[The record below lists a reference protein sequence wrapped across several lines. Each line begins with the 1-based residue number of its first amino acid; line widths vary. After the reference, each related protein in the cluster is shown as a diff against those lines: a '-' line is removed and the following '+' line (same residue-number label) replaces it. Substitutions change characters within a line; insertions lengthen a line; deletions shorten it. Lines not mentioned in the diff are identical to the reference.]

1 MYPRF
6 PRNPSDL
13 LLVGPA
19 LGLVL
24 ALIPASGPCAP
35 TAGSADQ
42 MISIDPLTK
51 YTLPDQTASVMLP
64 DGWHVTRTGIAFI
77 RAEGSHGEL
86 GFFGL
91 VVPAH
96 DGPAAGAPAAGAP
109 LSQPYSADTAS
120 KIQQSIN
127 WVRASNGQ
135 SLVQVNVVSE
145 QPFTAPAEF
154 GQCARVLMTLGVQN
168 MGTLNSEADFCSLP
182 TDSSGNYRNF
192 MKIVAAPPDVAAAQR
207 GTLETVLASYVLNM
221 KAVQAQ
227 LAQRNGSAQAAQDTQ
242 QSGSP
247 GSPANQTAGSQGSGS
262 QPATAGTQN
271 ATTPAAQKSAQQ
283 TPARSAQATPSTRN
297 SMSQGRGGNSYA
309 SLQQKINAEIAQGGF
324 SPQMVAAMRAQANA
338 QAAAVV
344 GPALH
349 QMASFDQGINYYDRS
364 VLRGQIPVSVT
375 HAGTFWIDPN

>member
-1 MYPRF
+1 MHPCCSRDA
-6 PRNPSDL
+6 REVVLAGS
-13 LLVGPA
+13 A
-19 LGLVL
+19 LGLLL
-24 ALIPASGPCAP
+24 ALAPAGEVCA
-35 TAGSADQ
+35 TNSGSADQ

-96 DGPAAGAPAAGAP
+96 DGPAADGPAAGAP
-109 LSQPYSADTAS
+109 LNQPYSADTAS

-135 SLVQVNVVSE
+135 SLVQVNVVSQ

-154 GQCARVLMTLGVQN
+154 GQCSRVLMTLGVQN

-192 MKIVAAPPDVAAAQR
+192 MKIVAAPPAVAAAQR

-227 LAQRNGSAQAAQDTQ
+227 LAQRGGATQPTQDSQ
-242 QSGSP
+242 QSGSQ
-247 GSPANQTAGSQGSGS
+247 GNSATQAAGSQSSGS
-262 QPATAGTQN
+262 QSAGTQN
-271 ATTPAAQKSAQQ
+271 APSAQKAAQTAQS
-283 TPARSAQATPSTRN
+283 RSAQAVPASRN
-297 SMSQGRGGNSYA
+297 SMAQGRGGNSYA

-338 QAAAVV
+338 QAAAVM